1 MEAVVRY
8 RQLINP
14 SRLAR
19 PESVTAVWT
28 FQFHRRHRGE
38 SGLAPQRDASVIR
51 RTKLAV
57 LLMGAL
63 VIWVGSSENGAAGSK
78 SRRPRQSVS
87 TSRRALRA
95 ATHPSSGQSH
105 ARHRARATRP

>member
-1 MEAVVRY
+1 MEAVVQY
-8 RQLINP
+8 RQLIKP

-28 FQFHRRHRGE
+28 FQFHRRHRKE

-63 VIWVGSSENGAAGSK
+63 VIWVGSSENAAAGSK
-78 SRRPRQSVS
+78 SRRPWQTVS
-87 TSRRALRA
+87 TNRSAPRAVVSHRSGRR
-95 ATHPSSGQSH
+95 H
-105 ARHRARATRP
+105 A